1 MYEADVVARMTER
14 GLKLATAEST
24 VGGMIGHLLT
34 NVPGSSKVFV
44 GGIIAYHG
52 GPKMDLLGV
61 DRDTLRA
68 EGSISEHV
76 VRAMAEGAKG
86 VDILGS
92 RARTLTFL
100 EVKDFRRAM
109 GDRESRIQNELPFEI
124 GFKACDTVAGV
135 VGAARDAGPTA
146 FQGFAQMLVDS
157 NSPIEIILWLEEP
170 SVTSKAELLRRK
182 SRLST
187 ATSKLKQCCKWLT
200 DRAFV
205 VNSEEYKRIL
215 TDLEVLT

>member
-1 MYEADVVARMTER
+1 MTTVIRER
-14 GLKLATAEST
+14 DIEFRFGESWTVLKYDESREYINGIRKLSG
-24 VGGMIGHLLT
+24 VWKIDQAGKKH
-34 NVPGSSKVFV
+34 NRGS
-44 GGIIAYHG
+44 
-52 GPKMDLLGV
+52 
-61 DRDTLRA
+61 
-68 EGSISEHV
+68 
-76 VRAMAEGAKG
+76 KG

-92 RARTLTFL
+92 RVRTLTL
-100 EVKDFRRAM
+100 IEVKDYRKAS
-109 GDRESRIQNELPFEI
+109 GNYESRIQDVLPFQI

-135 VGAARDAGPTA
+135 VGSVRDASATA
-146 FQGFAQMLVDS
+146 LHGFAQMLVDS

>member
-1 MYEADVVARMTER
+1 MTTVIRERDIEFRFGESWIVLKYDESREYENGIRKLSGVWKIDKDGKEHSR
-14 GLKLATAEST
+14 GTK
-24 VGGMIGHLLT
+24 
-34 NVPGSSKVFV
+34 
-44 GGIIAYHG
+44 GI
-52 GPKMDLLGV
+52 
-61 DRDTLRA
+61 
-68 EGSISEHV
+68 
-76 VRAMAEGAKG
+76 
-86 VDILGS
+86 DILGS
-92 RARTLTFL
+92 RARTLTFI
-100 EVKDFRRAM
+100 EVKDFRKAT
-109 GDRESRIQNELPFEI
+109 GDRESRIQDELPFEI

-135 VGAARDAGPTA
+135 VGSVRDGSDSA
-146 FQGFAQMLVDS
+146 FHGFAQMLVDS

-215 TDLEVLT
+215 IDLEVLT